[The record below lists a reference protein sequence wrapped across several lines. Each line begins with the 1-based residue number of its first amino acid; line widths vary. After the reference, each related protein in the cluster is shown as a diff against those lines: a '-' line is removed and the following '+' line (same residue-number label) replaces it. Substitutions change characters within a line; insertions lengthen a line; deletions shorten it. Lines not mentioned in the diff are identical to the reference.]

1 MKRVSIY
8 FAAGDFYEALRRFD
22 EGLSQFYQTHDEI
35 AKLVGEFS
43 KQRIHT
49 TIFSLVTPARRERT
63 FGDYVRIVDL
73 GENSFTASASLI
85 SSVREVPADAIVAHY
100 ATPQL
105 LRASLGT
112 KARIFPIL
120 ASTDNRTG
128 LRAWVRRKKYIRLL
142 NHPRFDL
149 VANHCMPAT
158 RQLAAFG
165 VKKEKLV
172 AWDIAH
178 PFHPREKSPKLLPT
192 CGPFQIFF
200 AGSINESKG
209 VGDLIRALPVA
220 LAAGADVRYVL
231 AGRGS
236 VDSMQALA
244 RTLGVDDKVAF
255 AGMLPN
261 AEVRE
266 RMADADVVV
275 IPSRAEFPEGFPL
288 TMFEA
293 ISSRSPIVCSDHP
306 VFRDLFLDG
315 RDVALFK
322 QGDSASL
329 ACALV
334 RVLRDADL
342 YHRLSLNAES
352 TWKLLDGPADW
363 RTLVKTWLFEGANA
377 PWIQRYVLSNS

>member
-1 MKRVSIY
+1 MKRVSFY
-8 FAAGDFYEALRRFD
+8 FSAGDFYEALSRFG

-35 AKLVGEFS
+35 AKLVCELS
-43 KQRIHT
+43 EQRIQT
-49 TIFSLVTPARRERT
+49 TIISHVTPARKERT
-63 FGDYVRIVDL
+63 YGDWVKIIDL
-73 GENSFTASASLI
+73 GEKNFTASASLI
-85 SSVREVPADAIVAHY
+85 RSVREVPADVIIAHH

-105 LRASLGT
+105 LRACLGI

-120 ASTDNRTG
+120 ANTDNRTG
-128 LRAWVRRKKYIRLL
+128 LRAWVRRKKYVRLL

-178 PFHPREKSPKLLPT
+178 PFHPKAKSAKLLPKR
-192 CGPFQIFF
+192 GPFQMFY
-200 AGSINESKG
+200 AGSINEAKG
-209 VGDLIRALPVA
+209 VGDLIRALPIA
-220 LAAGADVRYVL
+220 LGAGADARCVL
-231 AGRGS
+231 AGAGA
-236 VDSMQALA
+236 VNSMQALA
-244 RTLGVDDKVAF
+244 RALGVEDKVVF

-293 ISSRSPIVCSDHP
+293 VASRTPVLCSDHP
-306 VFRDLFLDG
+306 VFRDLFVDG

-322 QGDSASL
+322 EGDSASL
-329 ACALV
+329 ARALV
-334 RVLRDADL
+334 RLLSNGEL
-342 YHRLSLNAES
+342 YHHLSLNAEA

-363 RTLVKTWLFEGANA
+363 RTLVKTWMFEGADA

>member
-1 MKRVSIY
+1 MKRVSFY
-8 FAAGDFYEALRRFD
+8 FSAGDFYEALSRFG

-35 AKLVGEFS
+35 AKLVCELS
-43 KQRIHT
+43 EQRIHT
-49 TIFSLVTPARRERT
+49 TIFSLVTRTRKERNY
-63 FGDYVRIVDL
+63 GDWVKIIDL
-73 GENSFTASASLI
+73 GEKSYTGSESLI
-85 SSVREVPADAIVAHY
+85 RSVREDPADAIIAHY
-100 ATPQL
+100 PIPQL
-105 LRASLGT
+105 LRACLDT

-120 ASTDNRTG
+120 ASTDNRIG
-128 LRAWVRRKKYIRLL
+128 LRAWVRRKKYVRLL
-142 NHPRFDL
+142 NHPRFEL

-178 PFHPREKSPKLLPT
+178 PFNPKTRSAKLLRER
-192 CGPFQIFF
+192 GPLHIFY
-200 AGSINESKG
+200 AGSINEAKG

-220 LAAGADVRYVL
+220 LGACADARCVL
-231 AGRGS
+231 AGAGS

-244 RTLGVDDKVAF
+244 RSLGVEDKVVF

-293 ISSRSPIVCSDHP
+293 IASRTPVLCSDHP
-306 VFRDLFLDG
+306 VFRDLFVDG
-315 RDVALFK
+315 RDVAVFK
-322 QGDSASL
+322 EGDSASL
-329 ACALV
+329 ARALV
-334 RVLRDADL
+334 RLLSDGEL
-342 YHRLSLNAES
+342 YHHLSLNAEA
-352 TWKLLDGPADW
+352 TWKLLDGPANW
-363 RTLVKTWLFEGANA
+363 HTLVKTWIFEGADA
-377 PWIQRYVLSNS
+377 PWIQRHVLSNS